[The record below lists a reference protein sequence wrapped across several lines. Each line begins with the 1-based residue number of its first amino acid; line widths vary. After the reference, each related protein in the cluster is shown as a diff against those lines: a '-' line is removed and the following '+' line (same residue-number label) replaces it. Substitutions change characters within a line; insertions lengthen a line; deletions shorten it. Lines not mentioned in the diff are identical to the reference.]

1 MGVSKCSLLEKAPHF
16 LHAFFEV
23 DLVRLAIRGTP
34 FPLSRFLG
42 ALHPT
47 EVIHFG
53 PEEADRRPVDGGR
66 HGPVLGLEK
75 EFRFSALSIC
85 HNDTALLVNNTDQF
99 ATDLLGAQNSG

>member
-1 MGVSKCSLLEKAPHF
+1 MGVSECSLLEPTPHV
-16 LHAFFEV
+16 LHALFEV

-42 ALHPT
+42 ALHPS
-47 EVIHFG
+47 EVLHFG

-66 HGPVLGLEK
+66 HGAVLGLEK

-85 HNDTALLVNNTDQF
+85 HNDTLLVNNTDQF
-99 ATDLLGAQNSG
+99 ATDLLRAQNSG